1 MLGEK
6 GFMPFWEVS
15 SMHNDTS
22 DRISAC
28 LKLYGQQLEAKDI
41 GQLQD
46 IAKVIGIDD
55 KDTMF
60 LLLLMLQSHFK
71 AVQGLNDGVLDAQEK
86 MAGVFDKKFESGI
99 DKLSRAS
106 KKILIGSGFVLGI
119 LIASLSSFGGYIGSQ
134 RFYESKSDSQVID
147 AVRIC
152 AKKGGSVLFSGNSSR
167 LACYAPD
174 GEGKYLE

>member
-1 MLGEK
+1 
-6 GFMPFWEVS
+6 
-15 SMHNDTS
+15 MHNDTS

-28 LKLYGQQLEAKDI
+28 SKLYGQQLEAKDI

-86 MAGVFDKKFESGI
+86 MAGVFDKKS
-99 DKLSRAS
+99 
-106 KKILIGSGFVLGI
+106 
-119 LIASLSSFGGYIGSQ
+119 
-134 RFYESKSDSQVID
+134 
-147 AVRIC
+147 
-152 AKKGGSVLFSGNSSR
+152 
-167 LACYAPD
+167 
-174 GEGKYLE
+174 